1 MQAKLVDAI
10 FKAFSIRAFTP
21 HTHFFKIQTFVTG
34 KSALEIY
41 TSANT
46 SSIIHLCF
54 IIDFCGLKTIFFDG
68 SIVQVLLGGK
78 KKSNLFLLF
87 HWMLLFLQPC
97 TKPELLTHF
106 ISYLLNNI
114 LRQF

>member
-10 FKAFSIRAFTP
+10 SKAFFIRAFTP
-21 HTHFFKIQTFVTG
+21 HPHFFKTQTFVTG

-68 SIVQVLLGGK
+68 SIVQVLLGEK
-78 KKSNLFLLF
+78 KKVICSFFSTRCCFFSSLAQNLN
-87 HWMLLFLQPC
+87 C
-97 TKPELLTHF
+97 
-106 ISYLLNNI
+106 
-114 LRQF
+114 